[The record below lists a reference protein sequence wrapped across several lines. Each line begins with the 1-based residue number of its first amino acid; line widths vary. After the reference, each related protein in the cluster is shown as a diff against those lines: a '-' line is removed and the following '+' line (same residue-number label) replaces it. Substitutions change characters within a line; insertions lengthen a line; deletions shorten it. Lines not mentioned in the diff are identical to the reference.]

1 MLSGGNQ
8 QKLVIGKWLA
18 SAPKLLILDEPT
30 RGVDVGAKQQ
40 VHERIHDLASR
51 GTSVLV
57 VSSDL
62 PELITLT
69 DRIYVM
75 CEGRVTGEL
84 SGDGITANRIL
95 ELAFPQRE
103 NASSRQVA
111 SSPRGG
117 ET

>member
-1 MLSGGNQ
+1 
-8 QKLVIGKWLA
+8 
-18 SAPKLLILDEPT
+18 
-30 RGVDVGAKQQ
+30 
-40 VHERIHDLASR
+40 
-51 GTSVLV
+51 
-57 VSSDL
+57 
-62 PELITLT
+62 LITLT